1 MNRFYQILFI
11 GIALFA
17 TGCSS
22 NYNYDNIDYSRI
34 DIIGLED
41 STLTDII
48 NIYKDSIDLKLDNV
62 IGFSKGLY
70 TKDDYSKIKF
80 NSSLGNLIADIIYK
94 QADSVFYKSFGNNID
109 FVLQNHGGIRSSL
122 LEGEIKLTDAYKILP
137 FENEIVVL
145 EISKEVFDE
154 MVLFLSNEKFPH
166 PISGFSIMNDKAL
179 IDKEKSL
186 NDKFFLATNDYL
198 LSGGDNMF
206 FLERNS
212 RVFNLGYSLRD
223 AFIDYTS
230 NEEDLESKVDNR
242 FIRNE

>member
-1 MNRFYQILFI
+1 MNRFYRILFI
-11 GIALFA
+11 GILLFI
-17 TGCSS
+17 TSCSS
-22 NYNYDNIDYSRI
+22 NYNYDNVDYSTI
-34 DIIGLED
+34 DIIGPED

-70 TKDDYSKIKF
+70 TKDDYSKTKF
-80 NSSLGNLIADIIYK
+80 NSSLGNLIADIIYR

-154 MVLFLSNEKFPH
+154 MILFLNNEKFPH
-166 PISGFSIMNDKAL
+166 PISGFSIINNKGV
-179 IDKEKSL
+179 IDKESSL
-186 NDKFFLATNDYL
+186 NNNFFLATNDYL

-206 FLERNS
+206 FLDRNS
-212 RVFNLGYSLRD
+212 KVYKLGYSLRD
-223 AFIDYTS
+223 AFIDYTI

>member
-41 STLTDII
+41 STVTNLI
-48 NIYKDSIDLKLDNV
+48 NVYKDSIDLKLDNV

-70 TKDDYSKIKF
+70 TKDDYSNTKF

-154 MVLFLSNEKFPH
+154 MVLYLSNEKFPH
-166 PISGFSIMNDKAL
+166 PISGFSIMDDKAL

-212 RVFNLGYSLRD
+212 KVFNLGYSLRD
-223 AFIDYTS
+223 AFIDYTI

>member
-1 MNRFYQILFI
+1 LNRFYQILFI

-34 DIIGLED
+34 DIVGLED

-48 NIYKDSIDLKLDNV
+48 NVYKDSIDLKLDNV

-80 NSSLGNLIADIIYK
+80 NSSLGNLIADIIFK

-154 MVLFLSNEKFPH
+154 MVLFLRNEKFPH
-166 PISGFSIMNDKAL
+166 PISGFSIMDDKAL

-212 RVFNLGYSLRD
+212 GVFNLGYSLRD
-223 AFIDYTS
+223 AFIDYTI

>member
-11 GIALFA
+11 GTALFVI
-17 TGCSS
+17 GCYSDY
-22 NYNYDNIDYSRI
+22 NYNNVDYSRI
-34 DIIGLED
+34 DIIGPED

-48 NIYKDSIDLKLDNV
+48 NVYKDSIDLKLDNA

-80 NSSLGNLIADIIYK
+80 NSSLGNLIADIIFK

-166 PISGFSIMNDKAL
+166 PISGFSIMDDKAL

-186 NDKFFLATNDYL
+186 DDTFFLATNDYL

-212 RVFNLGYSLRD
+212 GVFNLGYSLRD
-223 AFIDYTS
+223 AFIDYTI

>member
-1 MNRFYQILFI
+1 MNRFYRILFI
-11 GIALFA
+11 GILLFI
-17 TGCSS
+17 TSCSS
-22 NYNYDNIDYSRI
+22 NYNYDNVDYSTI
-34 DIIGLED
+34 DIIGPED

-70 TKDDYSKIKF
+70 TKDDYSNTKF

-166 PISGFSIMNDKAL
+166 PISGFNIMDDKAL
-179 IDKEKSL
+179 IDREKSL
-186 NDKFFLATNDYL
+186 NDKFYLATNDYL

-223 AFIDYTS
+223 AFIDYTI

>member
-1 MNRFYQILFI
+1 LNRFYRILFI
-11 GIALFA
+11 GILLFI
-17 TGCSS
+17 TSCSS
-22 NYNYDNIDYSRI
+22 NYNYDNVDYSTI
-34 DIIGLED
+34 DIIGPED

-48 NIYKDSIDLKLDNV
+48 NIYKDSIDLNLDNV

-70 TKDDYSKIKF
+70 TKDDYSKTKF
-80 NSSLGNLIADIIYK
+80 NSSLGNLIADIIYR

-154 MVLFLSNEKFPH
+154 MILFLNNERFPH
-166 PISGFSIMNDKAL
+166 PISGFSIINNKGV
-179 IDKEKSL
+179 IDKESSL
-186 NDKFFLATNDYL
+186 NNNFFLATNDYL

-206 FLERNS
+206 FLDRNS
-212 RVFNLGYSLRD
+212 KVYKLGYSLRD
-223 AFIDYTS
+223 AFIDYTI

>member
-1 MNRFYQILFI
+1 MNKFYHILFI
-11 GIALFA
+11 GSALCLS
-17 TGCSS
+17 GCFS
-22 NYNYDNIDYSRI
+22 NYNYNNVDYSRI
-34 DIIGLED
+34 DIIGPED
-41 STLTDII
+41 SIVNNII
-48 NIYKDSIDLKLDNV
+48 NVYRDSIDFKLDNV

-70 TKDDYSKIKF
+70 TKDDYSKTKF
-80 NSSLGNLIADIIYK
+80 NSSLGNLIADIIFK

-122 LEGEIKLTDAYKILP
+122 FEGEIKLTDAYKILP

-154 MVLFLSNEKFPH
+154 MVLFLINEKFPH

-179 IDKEKSL
+179 INKESSS
-186 NDKFFLATNDYL
+186 NNKFFLATNDYL

-206 FLERNS
+206 FLEKNS
-212 RVFNLGYSLRD
+212 NVYQLGYSLRD
-223 AFIDYTS
+223 AFIDYTINKENLDS
-230 NEEDLESKVDNR
+230 RVDNR

>member
-1 MNRFYQILFI
+1 MNRSYQILFI
-11 GIALFA
+11 GTVLFLI
-17 TGCSS
+17 GCSS
-22 NYNYDNIDYSRI
+22 SYTYDNIDYSRI
-34 DIIGLED
+34 DINGLKD
-41 STLTDII
+41 STLSDII
-48 NIYKDSIDLKLDNV
+48 NVYKDSIDLKLDNV

-70 TKDDYSKIKF
+70 TKDDYSEIKF
-80 NSSLGNLIADIIYK
+80 NSSLGNLIADIIFK

-137 FENEIVVL
+137 FENEIVIL

-223 AFIDYTS
+223 AFIDYTI
-230 NEEDLESKVDNR
+230 NEEDIESKVDNR

>member
-41 STLTDII
+41 STITDII
-48 NIYKDSIDLKLDNV
+48 NVYKDSIDLKLDNV

>member
-1 MNRFYQILFI
+1 MNKFYQILFI
-11 GIALFA
+11 SSVLSLG
-17 TGCSS
+17 GCLS
-22 NYNYDNIDYSRI
+22 NYNYNNVDYSRI
-34 DIIGLED
+34 DIIGPED
-41 STLTDII
+41 STVNNII
-48 NIYKDSIDLKLDNV
+48 NVYRDSIDFKLDNV

-70 TKDDYSKIKF
+70 TKDDYSKTKF
-80 NSSLGNLIADIIYK
+80 NSSLGNLIADIIFK

-122 LEGEIKLTDAYKILP
+122 FEGEIKLTDAYKILP

-154 MVLFLSNEKFPH
+154 MVLFLINEKFPH

-179 IDKEKSL
+179 INKESSS
-186 NDKFFLATNDYL
+186 NNKFFLATNDYL

-206 FLERNS
+206 FLEKNS
-212 RVFNLGYSLRD
+212 NVYQLGYSLRD
-223 AFIDYTS
+223 AFIDYTINKENLDS
-230 NEEDLESKVDNR
+230 RVDNR

>member
-1 MNRFYQILFI
+1 MNRSYQILFI
-11 GIALFA
+11 GTVLFLI
-17 TGCSS
+17 GCSS
-22 NYNYDNIDYSRI
+22 SYNYDFIDYSRI
-34 DIIGLED
+34 DINGPED
-41 STLTDII
+41 TTITNVI
-48 NIYKDSIDLKLDNV
+48 NVYKDSIDLKLDNV

-70 TKDDYSKIKF
+70 TKDDYSEIVF
-80 NSSLGNLIADIIYK
+80 NSSLGNLIADIIFK

-223 AFIDYTS
+223 AFIDYTI

>member
-11 GIALFA
+11 GTVLFII
-17 TGCSS
+17 GCSS
-22 NYNYDNIDYSRI
+22 NYNYDNLDYSRI
-34 DIIGLED
+34 DIIGPED
-41 STLTDII
+41 SSII
-48 NIYKDSIDLKLDNV
+48 NIINVYRDSIDSKLDNV

-70 TKDDYSKIKF
+70 TKDDYSKTKF
-80 NSSLGNLIADIIYK
+80 NSSLGNLIADIIFK

-145 EISKEVFDE
+145 EISKEIFDE

-166 PISGFSIMNDKAL
+166 PISGFSIMNNKAI

-206 FLERNS
+206 FLEKNS
-212 RVFNLGYSLRD
+212 NVYHLGYSLRD
-223 AFIDYTS
+223 AFIDYII
-230 NEEDLESKVDNR
+230 NEEKIESKVDNR

>member
-1 MNRFYQILFI
+1 LNKFYQISFI
-11 GIALFA
+11 ATALLI

-22 NYNYDNIDYSRI
+22 NFNYDNLDYSRI
-34 DIIGLED
+34 DVVGPED
-41 STLTDII
+41 STVINII
-48 NIYKDSIDLKLDNV
+48 NIYRDSINLKLDNV

-70 TKDDYSKIKF
+70 TKDDYSKTKF
-80 NSSLGNLIADIIYK
+80 NSSLGNLIADIIFK
-94 QADSVFYKSFGNNID
+94 QADSVFHKNFENNID

-166 PISGFSIMNDKAL
+166 PISGFSIMDDKAL

-206 FLERNS
+206 FLEKNS
-212 RVFNLGYSLRD
+212 RVFKLGYSLRD
-223 AFIDYTS
+223 AFIDYTL
-230 NEEDLESKVDNR
+230 NKENLESKIDNR

>member
-48 NIYKDSIDLKLDNV
+48 NVYKDSIDLKLDNV

-166 PISGFSIMNDKAL
+166 PISGFSIMDDKAL
-179 IDKEKSL
+179 IDREKSL

-223 AFIDYTS
+223 AFIDYTI
-230 NEEDLESKVDNR
+230 NKEDLESKVDNR

>member
-22 NYNYDNIDYSRI
+22 NFNYDNIDYSRI

-48 NIYKDSIDLKLDNV
+48 NVYKDSIDLKLDNV

-179 IDKEKSL
+179 IDKE
-186 NDKFFLATNDYL
+186 
-198 LSGGDNMF
+198 
-206 FLERNS
+206 
-212 RVFNLGYSLRD
+212 NL
-223 AFIDYTS
+223 
-230 NEEDLESKVDNR
+230 
-242 FIRNE
+242 

>member
-1 MNRFYQILFI
+1 MNRFCQILFV
-11 GIALFA
+11 GILLFI
-17 TGCSS
+17 TSCSS
-22 NYNYDNIDYSRI
+22 NYNYDNLDYYAI
-34 DIIGLED
+34 DIIGPED

-70 TKDDYSKIKF
+70 TKDDYSNTKF

-166 PISGFSIMNDKAL
+166 PISGFSIMDDKAL
-179 IDKEKSL
+179 IDREKSL

-223 AFIDYTS
+223 AFIDYTI
-230 NEEDLESKVDNR
+230 NKEDLESKVDNR

>member
-1 MNRFYQILFI
+1 MNSFHLTSFI
-11 GIALFA
+11 AIALFI

-22 NYNYDNIDYSRI
+22 NYNYDNLDYSRI
-34 DIIGLED
+34 DIIGPED
-41 STLTDII
+41 SSII
-48 NIYKDSIDLKLDNV
+48 NIINVYRDSIDSKLDNV

-70 TKDDYSKIKF
+70 TKDDYSSTKF
-80 NSSLGNLIADIIYK
+80 NSSLGNLIADIIFK

-122 LEGEIKLTDAYKILP
+122 LEGEIKLSDAYKILP

-145 EISKEVFDE
+145 EISKEIFDE

-166 PISGFSIMNDKAL
+166 PISGFSIINNKAI
-179 IDKEKSL
+179 IDKERSSK
-186 NDKFFLATNDYL
+186 DKFFLATNDYL

-206 FLERNS
+206 FLEKNS
-212 RVFNLGYSLRD
+212 NVYHLGYPLRD
-223 AFIDYTS
+223 AFIDYII
-230 NEEDLESKVDNR
+230 NQEKIESKVDNR

>member
-48 NIYKDSIDLKLDNV
+48 NVYKDSIDLKLDNV